1 MIITMMISAAIA
13 IDYND
18 DDDDDDD
25 DVGMGTDVMTIGYY
39 NGDGHGGH

>member
-18 DDDDDDD
+18 DDDDDD
-25 DVGMGTDVMTIGYY
+25 VGVGTDVMAIGHS
-39 NGDGHGGH
+39 NGDGHDGH

>member
-18 DDDDDDD
+18 DDDD
-25 DVGMGTDVMTIGYY
+25 VGMGTDVMAIGYY